1 MDERPSNE
9 IKVAKLMESPNSGE
23 ESLNQIRTTDIVF
36 VYIM

>member
-1 MDERPSNE
+1 MDERPRNE

-23 ESLNQIRTTDIVF
+23 ESQNQISTTDIMI